1 MGITILKSQ
10 LTFKDQKPKIGKFQK
25 KEEKFNPLVA
35 LLHGDNKHQQAN
47 VQLLTDALKQ
57 GFEPK
62 WYCVF
67 HFNDGGS
74 SKKQQFRRTQY
85 DDVEN
90 DLARVRDALYTEL
103 YGSNWKKVKRRVKS
117 LWSIEYGDNPDKP
130 HINLIIEKPPYP
142 YDSFHSFY
150 VLLDRF
156 LPLKCKCLSP
166 YKDHS
171 YVQPIYA
178 ENGVLSY
185 IVKESDFRNST
196 LVHNLNDYK
205 IANLSI

>member
-1 MGITILKSQ
+1 MEITILKSQ
-10 LTFKDQKPKIGKFQK
+10 LNFKDKKPKIGNYQK

-35 LLHGDNKHQQAN
+35 YLHGNNKHQKAN
-47 VQLLTDALKQ
+47 VQLLTQALTQ

-67 HFNDGGS
+67 HFNDGGN
-74 SKKQQFRRTQY
+74 SKKQQFRRTQI

-90 DLARVRDALYTEL
+90 DLEKVKDALYTEL
-103 YGSNWKKVKRRVKS
+103 YGNNWKKINRRAKS
-117 LWSIEYGDNPDKP
+117 LWSIEYGDNLGKP
-130 HINLIIEKPPYP
+130 HINLIIEKLPYP

-156 LPLKCKCLSP
+156 LPLKCRCLST

-171 YVQPIYA
+171 HVQPIY
-178 ENGVLSY
+178 EEDGVLSY

-205 IANLSI
+205 IAHLPI